1 MPQSGKRKLI
11 EERLGEDLEGF
22 IEKRIASGEMIKSIA
37 QKLGVDPGLIR
48 YYRDKRRRKR
58 QPILSSIR
66 KTRPRRVRLKGGH
79 VDICLCPSCQN
90 ECRER
95 EKSHGEGRCVI
106 ICSDFRG
113 RLTEGVRNATQEN
126 DQSRD
131 LARPQVR

>member
-58 QPILSSIR
+58 QPILSNMR
-66 KTRPRRVRLKGGH
+66 ETRSRRTRLKGGH

-95 EKSHGEGRCVI
+95 KKSHGEGRCVI
-106 ICSDFRG
+106 ICSDFEPK
-113 RLTEGVRNATQEN
+113 TKKGVK
-126 DQSRD
+126 
-131 LARPQVR
+131 VG